1 MERMGVK
8 IFYDEQGMIEKVVE
22 KEGCK
27 YEINGICMNS
37 KYLYQLGKKC
47 GYVER
52 GCDER

>member
-22 KEGCK
+22 REGCK

-37 KYLYQLGKKC
+37 KYLYRFGKRCECVK
-47 GYVER
+47 R
-52 GCDER
+52 GCEER